1 MPTLE
6 PQTEA
11 LHFFRAAQ
19 ALVFSLL
26 GTALVV
32 LSVPTL
38 TTNYLWTT
46 FTAIASI
53 FVIVPSTLAVRRARR
68 NRPQEPSLYFRALRW
83 RWSLI
88 QLIFAIAAVLA
99 IKFPFSLELHT
110 SHIILGI
117 AAVYVLVAAVILRF
131 IPFYVVG
138 AAVLLT
144 AFVPFHLFQ
153 PAVEFLVTGLL
164 FWLGSFLVFSRSA
177 Q

>member
-1 MPTLE
+1 MPKVE

-19 ALVFSLL
+19 ALVLSLL

-32 LSVPTL
+32 LAVPTL

-68 NRPQEPSLYFRALRW
+68 DRPQEPSLYYRALRL
-83 RWSLI
+83 RWSLL
-88 QLIFAIAAVLA
+88 QVVLVIAVVLA
-99 IKFPFSLELHT
+99 AKFPFSLELHT
-110 SHIILGI
+110 GHLILGVGAI
-117 AAVYVLVAAVILRF
+117 YVAAAAVILRF
-131 IPFYVVG
+131 VPFYFVA
-138 AAVLLT
+138 AAVLL
-144 AFVPFHLFQ
+144 AAIVPFHLSQ
-153 PAVEFLVTGLL
+153 PAVGFLITGLL
-164 FWLGSFLVFSRSA
+164 FWMGSFLVFSRST